1 MVDSVIQIDETEY
14 NQKIQE
20 AVAADEAATSPDL
33 VTLSSGVILRH
44 KKVSILRLQ
53 NIISHFKMPE
63 VPAYWDKEREMHIK
77 NPSHPIY
84 LAEVERINEER
95 MLAAV
100 DALIATGTE
109 LVECPDD
116 IEPLES
122 DDWIDECET
131 FFKITVLRDN
141 KKARYLAWVKYVA
154 VLTKEDLE
162 LLAHFVRRTLGV
174 SEESVAQA
182 MRENFPNNT

>member
-1 MVDSVIQIDETEY
+1 MVDSVIEGNETEY

-20 AVAADEAATSPDL
+20 AVAADEAATQPEL
-33 VTLSSGVILRH
+33 VTLSSGVVLKH
-44 KKVSILRLQ
+44 KQVSILRLQ

-63 VPAYWDKEREMHIK
+63 VPALFDKERNKEIR
-77 NPSHPIY
+77 NPNHPVY
-84 LAEVERINEER
+84 LAQVEQVNEER

-109 LVECPDD
+109 LVECPED
-116 IEPLES
+116 IEPIDS
-122 DDWIDECET
+122 DDWIEECET
-131 FFKITVLRDN
+131 FFKIKVLRDN

-182 MRENFPNNT
+182 MRENFPNN